1 MYGISIGNQ
10 TYLFSGRNKDGTEK
24 YIRWGKQFREFPEL
38 LYDDTGFSPVT
49 AAKKK
54 LFSKASPLVQ
64 EFSVLA
70 TNKSLS
76 GFTMRD
82 LEGRKGWD
90 WTIAYLKRLPTI
102 ALPFSTQ
109 KKIKSALGIQDVDW
123 SWTDLFM
130 PSGKGMTNHKAT
142 ELYKQAIAEIIET
155 GDPQMIK
162 EVYYACIKNQMD
174 PVKPFEAATAALSAE
189 KTRSVNELNDTIED
203 WTNTLKQAIEDG
215 DKTAK
220 DRAVR
225 KMKALALEKQNIEN
239 YEVAW
244 IKIQKALIDFQLK
257 YPEMYK
263 DIKLLPLK

>member
-1 MYGISIGNQ
+1 
-10 TYLFSGRNKDGTEK
+10 
-24 YIRWGKQFREFPEL
+24 
-38 LYDDTGFSPVT
+38 
-49 AAKKK
+49 
-54 LFSKASPLVQ
+54 
-64 EFSVLA
+64 
-70 TNKSLS
+70 
-76 GFTMRD
+76 
-82 LEGRKGWD
+82 
-90 WTIAYLKRLPTI
+90 
-102 ALPFSTQ
+102 
-109 KKIKSALGIQDVDW
+109 
-123 SWTDLFM
+123 
-130 PSGKGMTNHKAT
+130 
-142 ELYKQAIAEIIET
+142 
-155 GDPQMIK
+155 
-162 EVYYACIKNQMD
+162 MD